1 MHIRNG
7 LEQELFSLH
16 EFPYI
21 FAYLEYL
28 YNLSVDQRNLMLAG
42 IIEDAAENIFE
53 TPKLLKK
60 RKKLDKIQKLYFDEY
75 IYFQGM
81 ALFSKQVLLLTY
93 RAMSEMMRGLLK
105 TGVVKNYFTEEYEEE
120 AAYFKRFKEFH
131 NLPYPSYMD
140 YKKYREDSKGLED
153 KSVLV

>member
-1 MHIRNG
+1 MNWSMLWNVNFVIMHIRNG
-7 LEQELFSLH
+7 FEQELFSLH

-28 YNLSVDQRNLMLAG
+28 YNLNIDQRNLMLSG

-81 ALFSKQVLLLTY
+81 ALFSKQVLL
-93 RAMSEMMRGLLK
+93 
-105 TGVVKNYFTEEYEEE
+105 
-120 AAYFKRFKEFH
+120 
-131 NLPYPSYMD
+131 
-140 YKKYREDSKGLED
+140 D
-153 KSVLV
+153 KL